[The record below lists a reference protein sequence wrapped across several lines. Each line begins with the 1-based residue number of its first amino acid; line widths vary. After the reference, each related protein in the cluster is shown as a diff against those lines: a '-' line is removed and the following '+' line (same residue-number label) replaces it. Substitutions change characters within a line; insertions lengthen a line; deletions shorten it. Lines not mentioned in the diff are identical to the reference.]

1 MVCKSAYSFDG
12 LNKDA
17 YVFNFDL
24 YKYTLDFN
32 SRWTRTGWSVY
43 CVSPLQQL
51 LSWCA
56 VKMRCLI
63 KLQWCSRSCQTQLTI
78 RNWDAWCAMYLLL
91 GRSWEFFS
99 FNPRKLK
106 LTSGWSAESC
116 FKSGRKNSI
125 TVLFLSRFIHF
136 TSWHWYQ
143 MLYWITCVFYCS
155 RRFFFQQ
162 HKPNQLIQ
170 K

>member
-1 MVCKSAYSFDG
+1 MYSILTYINTHLILIQDEPELG
-12 LNKDA
+12 E
-17 YVFNFDL
+17 VF
-24 YKYTLDFN
+24 T
-32 SRWTRTGWSVY
+32 
-43 CVSPLQQL
+43 
-51 LSWCA
+51 A
-56 VKMRCLI
+56 VVILM
-63 KLQWCSRSCQTQLTI
+63 
-78 RNWDAWCAMYLLL
+78 
-91 GRSWEFFS
+91 RSWNEMTDKITMVQQKLSNAADDKELGCMMCHVLTTGKILGIFS

-106 LTSGWSAESC
+106 QTSGWSAESC

-162 HKPNQLIQ
+162 HKPNQLIP

>member
-1 MVCKSAYSFDG
+1 MNQNWVKC
-12 LNKDA
+12 L
-17 YVFNFDL
+17 
-24 YKYTLDFN
+24 
-32 SRWTRTGWSVY
+32 

-56 VKMRCLI
+56 VKMRWLI

-136 TSWHWYQ
+136 TSWH
-143 MLYWITCVFYCS
+143 LLNTSVFYCS
-155 RRFFFQQ
+155 RRFFF
-162 HKPNQLIQ
+162 NNINLTN
-170 K
+170 

>member
-1 MVCKSAYSFDG
+1 MVCKSAYSFDA

-43 CVSPLQQL
+43 CVSPLQQ

-162 HKPNQLIQ
+162 HIPNQLIQ